1 MVILTMYSLFKK
13 EISGFFGSLTGY
25 LVMVVFLLAN
35 GLFLWVFPGNYNIL
49 EGGYAHLDGLFALAP
64 WVYLFLVPA
73 VTMRLFA
80 EEKRMGTLELL
91 VTRPLSAPEMVAAKY
106 LAGLVLVIFSLLPT
120 LLYFYSVYQ
129 LGNPVGNIDTGG
141 TWGAFIGLFFLA
153 AIYVA
158 IGILASSLTDNQIFA
173 FILAMALS
181 FLAYLGFD
189 LIGSTNLSPVLQS
202 TIIGLGINEHY
213 LSVSRGVVDSR
224 DLLYFIV
231 SVLLLLYLTG
241 LNVRKHKT
249 VLKRFLKK
257 AVMMVVLIV
266 VVWFVS
272 ANYFFRIDLTAEKR
286 YSLDPLSKEI
296 VARLNEPVHIDL
308 FLAGEL
314 HPGFQKFQKEIKEK
328 IADYNAYS
336 GRRINLNTIDPYGIA
351 NGKEREKLFS
361 TLVQRGLQPIDL
373 QVKTEKGASTRYIF
387 PGVLIRSGDREIALN
402 LLKNDPMLPGEQNLN
417 RSAESLEYEFT
428 NAFNRLIN
436 SERQTVA
443 FMTGH
448 GELGELETED
458 IRQTLGENYEVVRLS
473 ASELTNKVKTLVVAD
488 PKQPFGEKD
497 KLLIDQFIMQGG
509 RSLWL
514 IDPVQV
520 SLDSLRRGQTTLAF
534 PRDLNLDDQLFK
546 YGVRLNPQ
554 LVQDAECMM
563 IPLNVSPSGAQPSFK
578 PFPWYYSPLL
588 LPSGNHV
595 IGRSIRRL
603 KSEFVSPVDTV
614 GFSEKIR
621 KQVVLSTSSYSR
633 VLNVPLQVNL
643 ASVNHPPARE
653 LFSHPPVPV
662 GVLLEGRFPSV
673 FKNRMTEPL
682 GFSSSEIK
690 PESEPTRMIV
700 LADGNLIANQYSLR
714 TGKPE
719 IKPLGFDIY
728 SEQTFGNKEFLVNAV
743 NYLCDDSGLMALK
756 SRVFTIRLLDRVKI
770 NEQKLRWQVLNLLA
784 PVGLVL
790 LFGMVFNLLRARRY
804 KR

>member
-1 MVILTMYSLFKK
+1 MYSLFKK

-35 GLFLWVFPGNYNIL
+35 GLFLWVFPGNYNIMD
-49 EGGYAHLDGLFALAP
+49 GGYARLDGLFALAP

-91 VTRPLSAPEMVAAKY
+91 VTRPLSAPEIVAAKY
-106 LAGLVLVIFSLLPT
+106 LAGLVLVVFSLLPT
-120 LLYFYSVYQ
+120 LLYFYSVYR
-129 LGNPVGNIDTGG
+129 LGNPVGNIDAGG

-158 IGILASSLTDNQIFA
+158 IGLLASSLTDNQIFA

-181 FLAYLGFD
+181 FLAYIGFD
-189 LIGSTNLSPVLQS
+189 FIGSTNLSPVLQS

-241 LNVRKHKT
+241 LNVRKHKI
-249 VLKRFLKK
+249 VLKRLLKK
-257 AVMMVVLIV
+257 TAFVFVLIILS
-266 VVWFVS
+266 FFIS
-272 ANYFFRIDLTAEKR
+272 SNYFFRIDLTTEKR
-286 YSLDPLSKEI
+286 YSLNPLSKDI
-296 VARLNEPVHIDL
+296 VARLDEPVYIDL

-314 HPGFQKFQKEIKEK
+314 HPGLQKFQKEIKEK
-328 IADYNAYS
+328 IVDYNAYS
-336 GRRINLNTIDPYGIA
+336 GQRIILNIVDPYEISTT
-351 NGKEREKLFS
+351 KDREKLFGM
-361 TLVQRGLQPIDL
+361 LVQRGLQPVDL
-373 QVKTEKGASTRYIF
+373 QVKTEKGTNTRYIF
-387 PGVLIRSGDREIALN
+387 PSVLIRSGDQEIALN

-436 SERQTVA
+436 GEKQTVA
-443 FMTGH
+443 FLTGH

-458 IRQTLGENYEVVRLS
+458 IRQTLGENYEVVRIS
-473 ASELTNKVKTLVVAD
+473 ANELTNNVKTLIIAD
-488 PKQPFGEKD
+488 PEQSFGEKD

-509 RSLWL
+509 RVLWL

-534 PRDLNLDDQLFK
+534 PRDLNLNDQLFN

-563 IPLNVSPSGAQPSFK
+563 VPLNVSPSGVQPNFK

-603 KSEFVSPVDTV
+603 KSEFVSPIDTV

-621 KQVVLSTSSYSR
+621 KQVILSTSPYSR
-633 VLNVPLQVNL
+633 ILNVPLQVSL
-643 ASVNHPPARE
+643 SSVNNPPARE
-653 LFSHPPVPV
+653 LFNHSPVPV
-662 GVLLEGRFPSV
+662 GVLLEGQFPSV
-673 FKNRMTEPL
+673 FKNRMVEPL

-690 PESEPTRMIV
+690 TESGHTRMIV
-700 LADGNLIANQYSLR
+700 LADGSLIANQYSLR

-756 SRVFTIRLLDRVKI
+756 SRAFTIRLLDKVKM
-770 NEQKLRWQVLNLLA
+770 NEQRLRWQLLNLLA
-784 PVGLVL
+784 PIGIVL
-790 LFGMVFNLLRARRY
+790 LFGLIFNLLRARRY
-804 KR
+804 KY

>member
-1 MVILTMYSLFKK
+1 MYSLFKK

-35 GLFLWVFPGNYNIL
+35 GLFLWVFPGNYNIMD
-49 EGGYAHLDGLFALAP
+49 GGYARLDGLFALAP

-91 VTRPLSAPEMVAAKY
+91 VTRPLSAPEIVAAKY
-106 LAGLVLVIFSLLPT
+106 LAGLVLVVFSLLPT
-120 LLYFYSVYQ
+120 LLYFYSVYR

-158 IGILASSLTDNQIFA
+158 IGLLASSLTDNQIFA

-181 FLAYLGFD
+181 FLAYIGFD
-189 LIGSTNLSPVLQS
+189 FIGSTNLSPVLQS

-241 LNVRKHKT
+241 LNVRKHKI
-249 VLKRFLKK
+249 VLKRLLKK
-257 AVMMVVLIV
+257 TAFVFVLIILS
-266 VVWFVS
+266 FFIS
-272 ANYFFRIDLTAEKR
+272 SNYFFRIDLTTEKR
-286 YSLDPLSKEI
+286 YSLNPLSKDI
-296 VARLNEPVHIDL
+296 VARLDEPVYIDL

-314 HPGFQKFQKEIKEK
+314 HPGLQKFQKEIKEK
-328 IADYNAYS
+328 IVDYNAYS
-336 GRRINLNTIDPYGIA
+336 GQRIILNIVDPYEISTT
-351 NGKEREKLFS
+351 KDREKLFGM
-361 TLVQRGLQPIDL
+361 LVQRGLQPVDL
-373 QVKTEKGASTRYIF
+373 QVKTEKGTNTRYIF
-387 PGVLIRSGDREIALN
+387 PSVLIRSGDQEIALN

-436 SERQTVA
+436 GEKQTVA
-443 FMTGH
+443 FLTGH

-458 IRQTLGENYEVVRLS
+458 IRQTLGENYEVVRIS
-473 ASELTNKVKTLVVAD
+473 ANELTNNVKTLIIAD
-488 PKQPFGEKD
+488 PEQSFGEKD

-509 RSLWL
+509 RVLWL

-534 PRDLNLDDQLFK
+534 PRDLNLNDQLFN

-563 IPLNVSPSGAQPSFK
+563 VPLNVSPSGVQPNFK

-603 KSEFVSPVDTV
+603 KSEFVSPIDTV

-621 KQVVLSTSSYSR
+621 KQVILSTSPYSR
-633 VLNVPLQVNL
+633 ILNVPLQVSL
-643 ASVNHPPARE
+643 SSVNNPSARE
-653 LFSHPPVPV
+653 LFNHSPVSV
-662 GVLLEGRFPSV
+662 GVLLEGQFPSV
-673 FKNRMTEPL
+673 FKNRMVEPL

-690 PESEPTRMIV
+690 TESGHTRMIV
-700 LADGNLIANQYSLR
+700 LADGSLIANQYSLR

-756 SRVFTIRLLDRVKI
+756 SRAFTIRLLDKVKM
-770 NEQKLRWQVLNLLA
+770 NEQRLRWQLLNLLA
-784 PVGLVL
+784 PIGIVL
-790 LFGMVFNLLRARRY
+790 LFGLIFNLLRARRY
-804 KR
+804 KY

>member
-1 MVILTMYSLFKK
+1 MYSLFKK

-35 GLFLWVFPGNYNIL
+35 GLFLWVFPGNYNIMD
-49 EGGYAHLDGLFALAP
+49 GGYARLDGLFALAP

-91 VTRPLSAPEMVAAKY
+91 VTRPLSAPEIVAAKY

-120 LLYFYSVYQ
+120 LLYFYSVYR
-129 LGNPVGNIDTGG
+129 LGNPVGNIDAGG

-158 IGILASSLTDNQIFA
+158 IGLLASSLTDNQIFA

-181 FLAYLGFD
+181 FLAYIGFD
-189 LIGSTNLSPVLQS
+189 FIGSTNLSPVLQS

-241 LNVRKHKT
+241 LNVRKHKI
-249 VLKRFLKK
+249 VLKRLLKK
-257 AVMMVVLIV
+257 TAFVFVLIILS
-266 VVWFVS
+266 FFIS
-272 ANYFFRIDLTAEKR
+272 SNYFFRIDLTTEKR
-286 YSLDPLSKEI
+286 YSLNPLSKDI
-296 VARLNEPVHIDL
+296 VARLDEPVYIDL

-314 HPGFQKFQKEIKEK
+314 HPGLQKFQKEIKEK
-328 IADYNAYS
+328 IVDYNAYS
-336 GRRINLNTIDPYGIA
+336 GQRIILNIVDPYEISTT
-351 NGKEREKLFS
+351 KDREKLFGM
-361 TLVQRGLQPIDL
+361 LVQRGLQPVDL
-373 QVKTEKGASTRYIF
+373 QVKTEKGTNTRYIF
-387 PGVLIRSGDREIALN
+387 PSVLIRSGDQEIALN

-436 SERQTVA
+436 GEKQTVA
-443 FMTGH
+443 FLTGH

-458 IRQTLGENYEVVRLS
+458 IRQTLGENYEVVRIS
-473 ASELTNKVKTLVVAD
+473 ANELTNNVKTLIIAD
-488 PKQPFGEKD
+488 PEQSFGEKD

-509 RSLWL
+509 RVLWL

-534 PRDLNLDDQLFK
+534 PRDLNLNDQLFN

-563 IPLNVSPSGAQPSFK
+563 VPLNVSPSGVQPNFK

-603 KSEFVSPVDTV
+603 KSEFVSPIDTV

-621 KQVVLSTSSYSR
+621 KQVILSTSPYSR
-633 VLNVPLQVNL
+633 ILNVPLQVSL
-643 ASVNHPPARE
+643 SSVNNPSARE
-653 LFSHPPVPV
+653 LFNHSPVSV
-662 GVLLEGRFPSV
+662 GVLLEGQFPSV
-673 FKNRMTEPL
+673 FKNRMVEPL

-690 PESEPTRMIV
+690 TESGHTRMIV
-700 LADGNLIANQYSLR
+700 LADGSLIANQYSLR

-756 SRVFTIRLLDRVKI
+756 SRAFTIRLLDKVKM
-770 NEQKLRWQVLNLLA
+770 NEQRLRWQLLNLLA
-784 PVGLVL
+784 PIGIVL
-790 LFGMVFNLLRARRY
+790 LFGLIFNLLRARRY
-804 KR
+804 KY